1 MALFDSS
8 VARQLG
14 RLDYQQERR
23 GYRTLLW
30 ASGTFGCVLAAFFE
44 EYFAEIVVIV
54 VIFDTDISNTSS
66 GYFLNSFEKRVR
78 ERELER

>member
-1 MALFDSS
+1 MLPDSS
-8 VARQLG
+8 AGLTTNKSGEVIELFCGQVVLLVAFLQL
-14 RLDYQQERR
+14 
-23 GYRTLLW
+23 
-30 ASGTFGCVLAAFFE
+30 FFE